1 MRLLI
6 LLLLCGTL
14 NAIEM
19 RIYVMGMLYRG
30 PKATAE
36 VTETSKKLQAGHM
49 ANINKMAAEGH
60 LLIAG
65 PMGGQG
71 ELRGIFIFD
80 TEDVKKAQ
88 EWCDQDPAI
97 QAGTLRVELYQWY
110 AAKGLTYDKSS
121 EKKP

>member
-19 RIYVMGMLYRG
+19 RIYVMGLLYRG
-30 PKATAE
+30 PNAT
-36 VTETSKKLQAGHM
+36 
-49 ANINKMAAEGH
+49 
-60 LLIAG
+60 
-65 PMGGQG
+65 
-71 ELRGIFIFD
+71 
-80 TEDVKKAQ
+80 

-97 QAGTLRVELYQWY
+97 QASTLRVELHQWY
-110 AAKGLTYDKSS
+110 AAKGITYDKSS